1 MRWTR
6 KIPTSQTTYSGG
18 REIKLIAQELWKKK
32 KKLPL
37 SPGGVACKNKVL
49 SHVAQIGQL

>member
-1 MRWTR
+1 MMRWTR

-32 KKLPL
+32 KLPL
-37 SPGGVACKNKVL
+37 SPGGVAYKNKVL
-49 SHVAQIGQL
+49 SHVVQIGQL